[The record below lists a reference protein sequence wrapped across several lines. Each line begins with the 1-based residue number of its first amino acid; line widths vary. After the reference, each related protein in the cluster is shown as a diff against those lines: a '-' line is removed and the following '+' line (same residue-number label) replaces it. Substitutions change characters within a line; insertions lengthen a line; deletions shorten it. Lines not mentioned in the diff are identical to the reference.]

1 MVRLGTNL
9 APTDRPGMG
18 PLLTTTHA
26 KLRAAQGDVA
36 TARRILQ
43 AILAERP
50 GDEEAA
56 ALLATLAPA
65 ADAGYSE
72 PKDEPL
78 APPEPA
84 RGDELSARFRE
95 ALAAGPPIEATGGLR
110 TRLED
115 FLRRIHEVRR
125 GGRAR

>member
-50 GDEEAA
+50 GDLEAA
-56 ALLATLAPA
+56 ALLAMLTPA
-65 ADAGYSE
+65 ADDGYSE
-72 PKDEPL
+72 PQDEPL

-84 RGDELSARFRE
+84 RGEDLSTKFRE
-95 ALAAGPPIEATGGLR
+95 ALAGPSIEATGGLR
-110 TRLED
+110 MRLEGL
-115 FLRRIHEVRR
+115 LRRIHEAR
-125 GGRAR
+125 GGGCAR